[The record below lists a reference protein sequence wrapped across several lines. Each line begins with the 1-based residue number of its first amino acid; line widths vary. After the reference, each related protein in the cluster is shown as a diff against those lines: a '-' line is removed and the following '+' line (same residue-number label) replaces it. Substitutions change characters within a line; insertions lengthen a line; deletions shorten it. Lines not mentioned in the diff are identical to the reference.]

1 MRNNRSH
8 IIGLII
14 FVLATLPFL
23 LIFNGC
29 QEVKPKAATPAPAQ
43 PLFSLV
49 PSEHS
54 NILFQNKIKED
65 NLINYFKYEY
75 LYNGGGVSIGD
86 VNNDGLPDL
95 YFTGNM
101 TLNRLYLNKGNL
113 QFEEVTAKAKA
124 SYFNDWCTGV
134 TMVDINND
142 GWLDIYVSASG
153 YHKDTEVRRNILF
166 VNNGDAAANNGI
178 PTFTDRAAEFGI
190 DDIGYSIQ
198 SVFFDYDNDG
208 DLDLYIANHPRLFR
222 ENVLDALEKMKNPPI
237 ENSDRLYRNDS
248 EGESIKF
255 SDVSEQA
262 GIANYS
268 HTLGVVA
275 SDFDQDGWID
285 IYTSND
291 FSDPDYFYKNNGN
304 GTFTDIADKSLKHMA
319 KFSMGVDAS
328 DFNNDGWTDLFAVE
342 MMAEDNKR
350 QKTNMAPM
358 NPQEFEKTVASGF
371 GYQYMHNALQL
382 NNGILEQ
389 GNLKSDLTFSEISYL
404 SGVAT
409 TDWSWSPLFAD
420 FDNDGWKDIFVTNG
434 FRRDVLDKDFKK
446 ELKELLKGG
455 KTMYES
461 IQSKMP
467 ASTLPNYIFKNN
479 GDLTFSKKSKEWGFG
494 DLVNSNGAAY
504 ADLDLDGDLD
514 LVLNNIDTLAFIY
527 KNNSVDNQS
536 PENNYLRIKL
546 TGDKSNRLGLGAKVK
561 ITTADGLSQ
570 YQEFTLTRGYQSS
583 VEPILHFGLGK
594 NKMVQE
600 INIEWPNKSF
610 TVLKEIKAN
619 QLLAVSDAT
628 ATKVK
633 AKEIRTT
640 DKIFK
645 EANTV
650 HHLNHR
656 HKETIKD
663 DYAKQVLL
671 PHKLSQNG
679 PGLAVADV
687 DGDGLDDF
695 YIGGAAGFPGALH
708 IQKTKGTFTVKNT
721 AIFTAHQ
728 SYEDMGALFFDV
740 DQDGDMDLLVVSG
753 SYEMEEGSEQ
763 LKNRLY
769 MNDGKGDFAY
779 AESALPE
786 MNTNGSCVVAGDYDQ
801 DGDLDLF
808 IGGRVVSGK
817 YPMAPES
824 FLLKNTNGR
833 FENITATVPNL
844 SKVGMVTSALWTD
857 YDDDDDL
864 DLICVGEWMPI
875 TIFTNTGSS
884 FEQSTIPNSAGW
896 WNSISGGD
904 IDNDGDTDYVLGNL
918 GTNSKNKASVE
929 QPFHVYG
936 DDFDNNGNFDIVLG
950 YYYEGTQY
958 PVRGLQCSSEQIPD
972 LKKKIPSYDIF
983 GSATLT
989 EIYGSES
996 LKHSLHLEATT
1007 FESAL
1012 LLNKGSGAFDL
1023 RALPNEA
1030 QFAPITGTLIEDLD
1044 LDGCLD
1050 ILLVGNQYAVEVE
1063 TGRYDAMKGLYLK
1076 GNCRGE
1082 FSPVSYSKSGFLVD
1096 GDARAMSLIAIGEAI
1111 RPAVI
1116 ITINQGK
1123 TIIFDLLNTT
1133 EFKAVRPKK
1142 DKEKVLLPS
1151 GKQRKYEYYWGAGY
1165 MSQHSRLI
1173 FE

>member
-1 MRNNRSH
+1 MKENRSLA
-8 IIGLII
+8 IPLITI
-14 FVLATLPFL
+14 TLGCL
-23 LIFNGC
+23 SLMLIFNGC
-29 QEVKPKAATPAPAQ
+29 SQEAPKPAAPDE

-49 PSEHS
+49 SNEHS
-54 NILFQNKIKED
+54 NILFQNKIEET
-65 NLINYFKYEY
+65 NLINYFNYEY

-142 GWLDIYVSASG
+142 GWLDIYVNASG
-153 YHKDTEVRRNILF
+153 YYEDPEVRRNILF
-166 VNNGDAAANNGI
+166 VNNGDAQKNNGI
-178 PTFTDRAAEFGI
+178 PTFTDRAAEYGI

-198 SVFFDYDNDG
+198 SVFFDFDNDG
-208 DLDLYIANHPRLFR
+208 DLDLYIANHPNLFR
-222 ENVLDALEKMKNPPI
+222 EDVFDALKKMKNPI
-237 ENSDRLYRNDS
+237 AENSDRLYRNDS
-248 EGESIKF
+248 EGGKIKF

-275 SDFDQDGWID
+275 SDFDQDGWVD

-291 FSDPDYFYKNNGN
+291 FSEPDYFYKNNGD
-304 GTFTDIADKSLKHMA
+304 GTFTDITNKSLKHMA
-319 KFSMGVDAS
+319 KFSMGVDAG

-358 NPQEFEKTVASGF
+358 NPQEFEKMVELGF

-389 GNLKSDLTFSEISYL
+389 GNGKSNLTFSEISYL

-420 FDNDGWKDIFVTNG
+420 FDNDGWKDLFVTNG
-434 FRRDVLDKDFKK
+434 FRRDVLDKDFKT

-455 KTMYES
+455 KTIYDD
-461 IQSKMP
+461 IRAKIP
-467 ASTLPNYIFKNN
+467 ASTLPNYIFRNN
-479 GDLTFSKKSKEWGFG
+479 GDLTFTKKSKDWGFG

-514 LVLNNIDTLAFIY
+514 LVLNNIDTFAFIY
-527 KNNSVDNQS
+527 KNNTIENNT
-536 PENNYLRIKL
+536 PEHNYLRIKL
-546 TGDKSNRLGLGAKVK
+546 SADKSNRFGFGAKVK
-561 ITTADGLSQ
+561 ITTEDGLEQ
-570 YQEFTLTRGYQSS
+570 YQELTLTRGYQSS

-594 NKMVQE
+594 NKRVQE

-610 TVLKEIKAN
+610 TVLKEVNAN
-619 QLLAVSDAT
+619 QVLEVSDAT
-628 ATKVK
+628 TTSTS
-633 AKEIRTT
+633 AKEVVIT
-640 DKIFK
+640 DKIFQ
-645 EANTV
+645 EANSI
-650 HHLNHR
+650 HNLDYQHQ
-656 HKETIKD
+656 EIIKD

-679 PGLAVADV
+679 PGLAIADV
-687 DGDGLDDF
+687 NGDGLDDF
-695 YIGGAAGFPGALH
+695 YVGGAAGFPGALH
-708 IQKTKGTFTVKNT
+708 IQKANGTFAIKNPTVFIDHK
-721 AIFTAHQ
+721 A
-728 SYEDMGALFFDV
+728 YEDMGGVFFDA
-740 DQDGDMDLLVVSG
+740 DQDGDMDLIVVSG
-753 SYEMEEGSEQ
+753 SYEFPEGSEQ
-763 LKNRLY
+763 TKNRLY
-769 MNDGKGDFAY
+769 LNNGKGDFTY
-779 AESALPE
+779 EESALPK
-786 MNTNGSCVVAGDYDQ
+786 MNTNSSCVVAGDYDQ

-817 YPMAPES
+817 YPVAPES

-833 FENITATVPNL
+833 FENVTDIAPNL
-844 SKVGMVTSALWTD
+844 SKIGMVTSALWTD
-857 YDDDDDL
+857 YDDDEDL
-864 DLICVGEWMPI
+864 DLICVGEWMPV

-884 FEQSTIPNSAGW
+884 FEHSTIPNSTGW

-904 IDNDGDTDYVLGNL
+904 IDNDGDTDYILGNL
-918 GTNSKNKASVE
+918 GLNSKNKASAE
-929 QPFHVYG
+929 LPFHVYG

-972 LKKKIPSYDIF
+972 LKKKMPSYDIF
-983 GSATLT
+983 GSSTLT
-989 EIYGSES
+989 EIYGSGNLEQ
-996 LKHSLHLEATT
+996 SLHLEATT

-1012 LLNKGSGAFDL
+1012 LLNKGSSAFEL
-1023 RALPNEA
+1023 RALPKEA

-1044 LDGCLD
+1044 RDGCLD
-1050 ILLVGNQYAVEVE
+1050 VLLVGNQYAVEVE

-1076 GNCRGE
+1076 GNCQGE
-1082 FSPVSYSKSGFLVD
+1082 FSPVNYSKSGFLVD
-1096 GDARAMSLIAIGEAI
+1096 GDARAMSLIGIGEAN
-1111 RPAVI
+1111 RPAI
-1116 ITINQGK
+1116 IVTINEDK
-1123 TIIFDLLNTT
+1123 VKIFDLNNSA
-1133 EFKAVRPKK
+1133 EFKAIRLKE
-1142 DKEKVLLPS
+1142 DREKVVLQN
-1151 GKQRKYEYYWGAGY
+1151 GKQRKFEYYWGAGY
-1165 MSQHSRLI
+1165 LSQHSRLI
-1173 FE
+1173 LD